1 MIELFRNT
9 CLRIIQNVAVIC
21 LAMMSVQLSGME
33 AAYSVIVSEKTARD
47 AGWDRVLDALSTK
60 HSAKRIIYTHSVE
73 ESLGALKEQFPRYA
87 CFVAQPEEVTR
98 EFVAAVHRL
107 TRRLD
112 DDPYTD
118 CFWGILT
125 GYDAENALAIAR
137 QARPLTVHRILSGT
151 DMAMEMVEE
160 GLTFSELEKGRC
172 VRKTKGGLAQEER
185 CPEDSTE
192 SIVNALNQ
200 DRPDLF
206 VTSGHATEHD
216 WMIGFRYR
224 NGFFKHENGKLYG
237 EDTQK
242 RRLPIDS
249 PNPKIYMPIGNCLMG
264 HIDGADCM
272 ATSYMNSAG
281 VCQMLGYTVT
291 TWFGYGG
298 WGVLDYFVE
307 QPGRYTFNEAF
318 FANQIAL
325 ENRLATYFPAL
336 LRLENENV
344 GRDSDDAN
352 PGDAAKAV
360 KLTRQDGL
368 GLLYDRDTVAFYGD
382 PAWVARMAAEPR
394 AFEQKLTVRK
404 NRFTFEIQPRRGA
417 DSFKPVNLN
426 GSQRG
431 GRPFVA
437 YFKQR
442 VGNVK
447 IIAGAELNP
456 VVTDN
461 FILVPNPGACDP
473 ARKYR
478 VVFTA
483 DALR

>member
-1 MIELFRNT
+1 MT
-9 CLRIIQNVAVIC
+9 C
-21 LAMMSVQLSGME
+21 LAMVAAPLSGAE
-33 AAYSVIVSEKTARD
+33 SDYAILVSAKTASD
-47 AGWDRVLDALSTK
+47 SGWRQVVDML
-60 HSAKRIIYTHSVE
+60 SAKHKASLITYTHSME
-73 ESLGALKEQFPRYA
+73 ESLVELKRQFPRYA

-98 EFVAAVHRL
+98 EYVADVHRL

-125 GYDAENALAIAR
+125 GYDAANALAIAR
-137 QARPLTVHRILSGT
+137 QTQPLTVDRILSGT

-160 GLTFSELEKGRC
+160 GLTFSELDKGRS
-172 VRKTKGGLAQEER
+172 VRKTKGGLSHEVK
-185 CPEDSTE
+185 CPDDSTE

-200 DRPDLF
+200 ERPDLF

-224 NGFFKHENGKLYG
+224 NGFFKHQDGKLFG

-242 RRLPIDS
+242 RKLPIHS

-264 HIDGADCM
+264 HIDQPDCM
-272 ATSYMNSAG
+272 ATAFMNSAG

-291 TWFGYGG
+291 TWYGYGG

-336 LRLENENV
+336 LKLETDTV
-344 GRDSDDAN
+344 AQDSDVAT
-352 PGDAAKAV
+352 PGEAAKAV

-382 PAWVARMAAEPR
+382 PAWEARMAEEPR
-394 AFEQKLTVRK
+394 AFEQILTTRK
-404 NRFTFEIQPRRGA
+404 GLFTFEIQPSRGP
-417 DSFKPVNLN
+417 DSFKPINMN

-431 GRPFVA
+431 GRPFLA
-437 YFKQR
+437 YFKHR

-447 IIAGAELNP
+447 IISGAELNP
-456 VVTDN
+456 IVTDN
-461 FILVPNPGACDP
+461 FILVPNPGVCDP

-483 DALR
+483 DPIR